1 MKLQDLLYKVRLQET
16 MGVSDKEVSGIQIDS
31 RIVGKDNMFI
41 AMHGSKVD
49 GNVFIEDAIKRGATV
64 IVCEQLPTDLNASV
78 AYIKVENAAS
88 AAGIIAA
95 NFYGNPSEKLEII
108 GVTGTNGKTTIT
120 TLLFNLFTKLG
131 NRCGLI
137 STVENIIVDVV
148 SPATHTTPDV
158 ISLNQLLAQMVAQQC
173 TYVFMEVSS
182 HALHQKRSEGLHF
195 KGAIFSNITH
205 DHLDYHKTFD
215 EYIKVKKSFF
225 DSLPKEAF
233 ALTNMDDKRGEV
245 MLQNTKAVKKT
256 YSLKSMSDFKGK
268 VLDNSF
274 EGLHMLVDEQEV
286 YFKLI
291 GSFNAYNLLAV
302 YAAAQ
307 MLGIDKNEILVALSN
322 IQGAVGRFEYIV
334 SPKQN
339 IIAII
344 DYAHTPDALENVLE
358 TIKDLRKGFEQVV
371 TVVGCGG
378 DRDHSKRPIMA
389 STAAQLSNKVIITS
403 DNPRT
408 EDPQEII
415 KQMEAGV
422 AAGDRRKCISIA
434 DRKEAIKTAI
444 NLANANDIILV
455 AGKGHE
461 TYQEI
466 NGVKHHF
473 DDKEIVNDFFNLLD
487 K

>member
-1 MKLQDLLYKVRLQET
+1 MKLQDLLYKVRMQET
-16 MGVSDKEVSGIQIDS
+16 VGVSDIEVSGIQIDS
-31 RIVGKDNMFI
+31 RTVNNGNVFI

-49 GNVFIEDAIKRGATV
+49 GNVFIEDAIKKGAAV
-64 IVCEQLPTDLNASV
+64 IVCEQLPTDLKASV

-88 AAGIIAA
+88 AAGVIAS
-95 NFYGNPSEKLEII
+95 NFYGNPSTKLNII
-108 GVTGTNGKTTIT
+108 GVTGTNGKTTIA

-131 NRCGLI
+131 NRCALI
-137 STVENIIVDVV
+137 STVQNIIINEV
-148 SPATHTTPDV
+148 SPSTHTTPDV
-158 ISLNQLLAQMVAQQC
+158 VNLNQLLAQMVAQQC
-173 TYVFMEVSS
+173 SYVFMEVSS
-182 HALHQKRSEGLHF
+182 HALHQKRIEGLHF

-225 DSLPKEAF
+225 DSLSKEAF
-233 ALTNMDDKRGEV
+233 ALTNIDDKRGDI

-274 EGLHMLVDEQEV
+274 EGLHMLVDDQEV

-302 YAAAQ
+302 YAVAQ
-307 MLGIDKNEILVALSN
+307 MLGIDKNEALIALSN

-358 TIKDLRKGFEQVV
+358 TIKDLKKGFEQVI

-378 DRDHSKRPIMA
+378 DRDNSKRPIMA
-389 STAAQLSNKVIITS
+389 SMAAQLSNKVIITS

-408 EDPQEII
+408 EDPLEII

-444 NLANANDIILV
+444 NLANDNDIILV

-466 NGVKHHF
+466 NGIKYHF
-473 DDKEIVNDFFNLLD
+473 DDKETVNDLFNLLD